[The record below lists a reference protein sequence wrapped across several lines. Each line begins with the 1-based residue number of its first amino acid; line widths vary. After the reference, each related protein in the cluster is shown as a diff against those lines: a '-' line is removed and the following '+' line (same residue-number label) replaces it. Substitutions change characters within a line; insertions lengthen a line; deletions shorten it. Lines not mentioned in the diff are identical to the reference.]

1 MKTPWK
7 ESPLDEWSIIGM
19 NHYHQNGQKR
29 LFVAM
34 TKNNTSIVEEGLD
47 DDKLWERLK
56 LKASALKDKTN
67 FEEAAD
73 KTFIKLVTM
82 KDKDFDDFIKEH
94 EDGDIAQLL
103 LNSKRWEFYSD
114 NAQTA
119 LILGSELDPN
129 DKTVNWKE
137 ECNKL
142 ADKIIN
148 KE

>member
-82 KDKDFDDFIKEH
+82 KDKDFDDFIKEQITGKPRP
-94 EDGDIAQLL
+94 EPEKSC
-103 LNSKRWEFYSD
+103 NP
-114 NAQTA
+114 
-119 LILGSELDPN
+119 LGPGLQKKKAKNQPFF
-129 DKTVNWKE
+129 K
-137 ECNKL
+137 
-142 ADKIIN
+142 
-148 KE
+148 